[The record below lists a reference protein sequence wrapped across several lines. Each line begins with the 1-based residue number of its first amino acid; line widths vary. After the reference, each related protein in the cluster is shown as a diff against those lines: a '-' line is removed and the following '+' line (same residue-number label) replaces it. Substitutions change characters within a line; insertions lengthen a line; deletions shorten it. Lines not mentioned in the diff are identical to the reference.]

1 MRIYS
6 RCSYVSIPL
15 RLYLRIYLAFPPF
28 FLRGRARGENSAVS
42 SKNTVKSLVPR
53 VPITKQLL
61 VQMLASKRTK
71 IDSGVSLPPTRMT
84 IRRPVYPT
92 PEPQTPTRPAKA
104 PTVSAPTRPS
114 APTRRSAPT
123 RPSAPTQPSQAPI
136 FSRPR
141 KPPTKNEGPV
151 RRTLFSNQIKPP
163 RKPLR
168 KPER

>member
-1 MRIYS
+1 MLHTYFVNRISTRLLSIAISDS
-6 RCSYVSIPL
+6 RIS
-15 RLYLRIYLAFPPF
+15 LYFSLIRG
-28 FLRGRARGENSAVS
+28 GRARGENSSVS
-42 SKNTVKSLVPR
+42 SKSPVKSLVPR

-104 PTVSAPTRPS
+104 TTVSAPTQPPS
-114 APTRRSAPT
+114 PVPT
-123 RPSAPTQPSQAPI
+123 RPSTPTQPSPAPI